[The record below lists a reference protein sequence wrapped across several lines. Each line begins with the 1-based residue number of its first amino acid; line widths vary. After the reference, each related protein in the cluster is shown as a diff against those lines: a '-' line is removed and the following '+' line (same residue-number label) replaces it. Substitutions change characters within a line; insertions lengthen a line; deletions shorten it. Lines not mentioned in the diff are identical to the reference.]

1 MTREKVAGAAMHS
14 PREPHQAP
22 PAYVRAC
29 AMLNSAVCMHKFIGQ
44 KVSSVGPI
52 DAKWK
57 QPDAG

>member
-29 AMLNSAVCMHKFIGQ
+29 AMLNSAVCMRKFIGQ

-52 DAKWK
+52 QAR
-57 QPDAG
+57 